1 LVYFNEIRI
10 KSNEIRISG
19 SQGVGTLLS
28 FICDIVSHLQPA
40 ESTHWGILCDIRVE
54 GSVDLNI
61 NSATKVCLELP
72 VVQIIGSSES
82 VELFSGA
89 IFDAEP
95 LQSSGGVVVS
105 RDGCILVTRTCLIR
119 G

>member
-1 LVYFNEIRI
+1 MAYFNEIRI
-10 KSNEIRISG
+10 RSNEIRISG
-19 SQGVGTLLS
+19 SQGVATLLS
-28 FICDIVSHLQPA
+28 LVCDIVGHLQPA
-40 ESTHWGILCDIRVE
+40 EGAHRGIHGDVCVE
-54 GSVDLNI
+54 GSVDLDI
-61 NSATKVCLELP
+61 DSATRVYLELA

-89 IFDAEP
+89 ILDAEP

-105 RDGCILVTRTCLIR
+105 RDGCILVARTCLIR